1 MKNRFKIMLC
11 IFLSL
16 CFVFSAAP
24 LSVWA
29 AEEPKA
35 VLNNI
40 YGDGML
46 FQQKEE
52 VVLKGTASSGAEI
65 HCELKD
71 SKRGVVTKAKTMAN
85 KKGGFAVSFTAPKG
99 GYESYTITLYENG
112 VEFRTLKDVVFG
124 ELWLASG
131 QSNMQYNFAA
141 SETYAQNSERSEWL
155 RFLYINVFATYNGNQ
170 NEFPDEPQQD
180 FENGCCYWL
189 KGTDNIDAISAVSFF
204 FAQELQQKL
213 DMPVGVLM
221 PNLGGSLLVSWLS
234 RQAVESDS
242 AYADYVKKQ
251 GLYLSSDEWDSSKVD
266 WFSTMT
272 ANYNKK
278 VAPLQSFNIAGMIWY
293 QGESEVMM
301 NWEGGYYKKGLELL
315 QSSYGELFGFSG
327 KMPFI
332 ATQVAPFA
340 YGDCKLS
347 VHNNEFI
354 EFAQGDPSSRA
365 ITTIYDINLGFTED
379 LGGIH
384 PWAKQPVGERMAA
397 SAEGLVYG
405 INDCFTA
412 ATVESTEIS
421 GSDFYVTL
429 KNAGDG
435 LIADGKTA
443 RGFSLADESGIFVQ
457 ADAEIVGKNKIR
469 IYSDE
474 VKSPVSAAYAFAQNN
489 TDANVYSTLGGEKFM
504 PIAPFT
510 TNTDDSVVYWE
521 EPSWARCDSD
531 RGWHIGGG
539 SDTVFAD
546 LWCANRCAVSAD
558 ENAQSEGNGC
568 IVIAPEKSKK
578 NFSVSP
584 VLSFRDGAKKEYYD
598 LTLRDWSNYST
609 LTVMVKNDGQK
620 DMEVSRLKIYTNA
633 VTWFA
638 PEVNA
643 CGEEKAVI
651 PADGQWHKLTFDLDR
666 LYLNGNE
673 CGAIYSRRKLG
684 EINGF
689 ELCFKKDKD
698 DEGKIS
704 IDDFRFTADSTEGSR
719 GKFEPCVDRADNP
732 WKFFCS
738 LFSTLFSFIA
748 KIFTK

>member
-1 MKNRFKIMLC
+1 MKNRFKILLC
-11 IFLSL
+11 VLLSL
-16 CFVFSAAP
+16 CFVFGAAP
-24 LSVWA
+24 LSVS

-71 SKRGVVTKAKTMAN
+71 SKRGIVTKAKTMAN
-85 KKGGFAVSFTAPKG
+85 KKGGFTVSFTAPKG
-99 GYESYTITLYENG
+99 GYENYTITLYENG
-112 VEFRTLKDVVFG
+112 VEFRTLKDIVFG

-131 QSNMQYNFAA
+131 QSNMQYSFSM

-155 RFLYINVFATYNGNQ
+155 RFLYVDVFATYNGAQ

-204 FAQELQQKL
+204 FAQELQKKL

-251 GLYLSSDEWDSSKVD
+251 GLYLSCDEWDSGKVD

-301 NWEGGYYKKGLELL
+301 NWERGYYKKGLELL
-315 QSSYGELFGFSG
+315 QSSYGELFGFKG

-347 VHNNEFI
+347 LHNNEFI

-365 ITTIYDINLGFTED
+365 ITTIYDIDLGFTED
-379 LGGIH
+379 MGGIH

-405 INDCFTA
+405 RNDCFTA

-429 KNAGDG
+429 KNVGDG
-435 LIADGKTA
+435 LVADGKTA
-443 RGFSLADESGIFVQ
+443 RGFSLADENGIFVQ

-489 TDANVYSTLGGEKFM
+489 TDANVYSTLNGEKFM
-504 PIAPFT
+504 PIAPFA
-510 TNTDDSVVYWE
+510 TNTDDGVLYWE
-521 EPSWARCDSD
+521 EPSWADCDTNFA
-531 RGWHIGGG
+531 WFLAEG
-539 SDTVFAD
+539 SDADFNNIWNSAYCGMLINENNPFKGSGCFDVFA
-546 LWCANRCAVSAD
+546 
-558 ENAQSEGNGC
+558 GKG
-568 IVIAPEKSKK
+568 K
-578 NFSVSP
+578 FSIFP
-584 VLSFRDGAKKEYYD
+584 AFTYLDGRKDRYFD
-598 LTLRDWSNYST
+598 RMVRDWSKYSS
-609 LTVMVKNDGQK
+609 LSVMVRNNGSGDIILDK
-620 DMEVSRLKIYTNA
+620 LKIRTSA

-643 CGEEKAVI
+643 CGEEKTII
-651 PADGQWHKLTFDLDR
+651 PADGQWHKLTFDLNK
-666 LYLNGNE
+666 LYLHGNE
-673 CGAIYSRRKLG
+673 CGAIYSRRKLS
-684 EINGF
+684 EIDGF
-689 ELCFKKDKD
+689 ELCFKNRSGD
-698 DEGKIS
+698 DANIS
-704 IDDFRFTADSTEGSR
+704 VDDFRFTGDASEGAR
-719 GKFEPCVDRADNP
+719 GKFEPCINQADNP
-732 WKFFCS
+732 WEFFCS
-738 LFSTLFSFIA
+738 IFSTIFSFIA